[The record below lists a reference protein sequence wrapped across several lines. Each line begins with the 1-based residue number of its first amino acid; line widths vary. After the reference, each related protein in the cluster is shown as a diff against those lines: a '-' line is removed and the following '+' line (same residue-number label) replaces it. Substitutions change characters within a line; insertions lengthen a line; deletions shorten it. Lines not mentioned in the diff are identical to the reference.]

1 MEEGNGI
8 SNSCRAFQRFQLKHC
23 QRHNGPEGWVHITI
37 LTQISI
43 KSNFK
48 ISIKSNFN
56 QTSVSGPHQS
66 SLLNGSQWVSQWV
79 SEWDSDKHSQ
89 WSDSGPMKIT
99 YCSKDEME
107 QRKRLNCLLIF
118 GPIVQKQTDFSKVRS
133 HNLGICERSTP
144 LDSSLQHIMIMSVVG
159 LISFSRISWAALFK
173 SSWTISVAFQWNR
186 SVSHH
191 DFVLEAPQ

>member
-1 MEEGNGI
+1 MG
-8 SNSCRAFQRFQLKHC
+8 L
-23 QRHNGPEGWVHITI
+23 W
-37 LTQISI
+37 L
-43 KSNFK
+43 FK
-48 ISIKSNFN
+48 
-56 QTSVSGPHQS
+56 S
-66 SLLNGSQWVSQWV
+66 SLTHRAGSQKYVGDRSVDIVFFFTKFWNQNQHFLAFPPCQTCLHSFESISLWPLHF
-79 SEWDSDKHSQ
+79 SDYSRPFCLILDDRKELSRLPKLQ
-89 WSDSGPMKIT
+89 IT

-107 QRKRLNCLLIF
+107 QRKRLYCLLIF

-186 SVSHH
+186 SVLHH